1 MNPLGTL
8 SGAGYIGGATARV
21 TRGIEVEKN
30 VRVLLYD
37 AQKTVIAET
46 WSDNDGN
53 YEFADLDNGT
63 YFINIDLIGVE
74 MELHEVV
81 LANGAELDGLQI
93 LIDEQMATVNN
104 LTGTKQTTLNEE
116 VSVFPNPTQDI
127 IKINVSEG
135 GLVDYEM
142 IDIQGRMVL
151 SGSSDQS
158 VIELDIQTLS
168 EGTYQLKVV
177 SELGQNTFKVIKN

>member
-1 MNPLGTL
+1 
-8 SGAGYIGGATARV
+8 
-21 TRGIEVEKN
+21 
-30 VRVLLYD
+30 
-37 AQKTVIAET
+37 
-46 WSDNDGN
+46 
-53 YEFADLDNGT
+53 
-63 YFINIDLIGVE
+63 
-74 MELHEVV
+74 
-81 LANGAELDGLQI
+81 
-93 LIDEQMATVNN
+93 VNN

-142 IDIQGRMVL
+142 IDIQSRMVL